1 MKDAS
6 TKFPFDIDN
15 RIFWQDMNLSQTL
28 IMQKYY
34 TYLNAGNYDKASELL
49 NNSDV
54 FFYGAWIL
62 NLLEN
67 RLYAMENYLMNEEEK
82 PTLVTYQ
89 STEPRNAYEGMNWI
103 D

>member
-6 TKFPFDIDN
+6 TKFPQEIDD
-15 RIFWQDMNLSQTL
+15 RIFWQDLQIYQTP

-34 TYLNAGNYDKASELL
+34 TYLNAGNYDEASDLL

-62 NLLEN
+62 NLSEN
-67 RLYAMENYLMNEEEK
+67 RLYAIVNYVFGLDKNKIVE
-82 PTLVTYQ
+82 YQ
-89 STEPRNAYEGMNWI
+89 RTEPNVSQGTVWI

>member
-1 MKDAS
+1 MRDTS
-6 TKFPFDIDN
+6 TKFPQEIDD
-15 RIFWQDMNLSQTL
+15 RIFWQDLQIYQTP

-34 TYLNAGNYDKASELL
+34 TYLNAGNYDEASDLL

-67 RLYAMENYLMNEEEK
+67 RLYAIEK
-82 PTLVTYQ
+82 YVFGLDKNKIVEYQ
-89 STEPRNAYEGMNWI
+89 SVISLKKDFW
-103 D
+103 

>member
-6 TKFPFDIDN
+6 TKFPQEIDD
-15 RIFWQDMNLSQTL
+15 RSFWQDLQIYQTP

-34 TYLNAGNYDKASELL
+34 TYLNAGNYDEASDLL

-67 RLYAMENYLMNEEEK
+67 RLYAIEK
-82 PTLVTYQ
+82 YVFGLDKNKIVEYQ
-89 STEPRNAYEGMNWI
+89 RTEPFNVSQGTVWI

>member
-6 TKFPFDIDN
+6 TKFPQEIDD
-15 RIFWQDMNLSQTL
+15 RIFWQDLQIYQTP

-34 TYLNAGNYDKASELL
+34 TYLNAGNYDEASDLL

-67 RLYAMENYLMNEEEK
+67 RLYAIEK
-82 PTLVTYQ
+82 YVFGLDKNKIVEYQ
-89 STEPRNAYEGMNWI
+89 KTEPFNVSQGTVWI

>member
-6 TKFPFDIDN
+6 TKFPQEIDD
-15 RIFWQDMNLSQTL
+15 RIFWQDLQIYQTP

-34 TYLNAGNYDKASELL
+34 TYLNAGNYDEASDLL

-67 RLYAMENYLMNEEEK
+67 RLYAIEK
-82 PTLVTYQ
+82 YVFGLDKNKIVEYQ
-89 STEPRNAYEGMNWI
+89 RTEPFNISQGTVWI

>member
-1 MKDAS
+1 MRDVS
-6 TKFPFDIDN
+6 TKFPQEIDE
-15 RIFWQDMNLSQTL
+15 RIFWQDLQIYQTP

-34 TYLNAGNYDKASELL
+34 TYLNAGNYDEASDLL

-67 RLYAMENYLMNEEEK
+67 RLYAIEK
-82 PTLVTYQ
+82 YVFGLDKNKIVEYQ
-89 STEPRNAYEGMNWI
+89 RTEPFDVSQGTVWI

>member
-6 TKFPFDIDN
+6 TKFPQEIDD
-15 RIFWQDMNLSQTL
+15 RIFWQDLQIYQTP

-34 TYLNAGNYDKASELL
+34 TYLNAGNYDEASDLL

-67 RLYAMENYLMNEEEK
+67 RLYAIEK
-82 PTLVTYQ
+82 YVFGLDKNKIVEYQ
-89 STEPRNAYEGMNWI
+89 RTEPFNVSQGTVWI

>member
-6 TKFPFDIDN
+6 TKFPQEIDD
-15 RIFWQDMNLSQTL
+15 RIFWQDLQIYQTP

-34 TYLNAGNYDKASELL
+34 TYLNAGNYDEASDLL

-67 RLYAMENYLMNEEEK
+67 RLYAIEK
-82 PTLVTYQ
+82 YVFGLDKNKIVEYQ
-89 STEPRNAYEGMNWI
+89 KTEPFSVSQGTVWI

>member
-6 TKFPFDIDN
+6 TKFPQEIDD
-15 RIFWQDMNLSQTL
+15 RIFWQDLQIYQTP

-34 TYLNAGNYDKASELL
+34 TYLNAGNYDEASDLL

-67 RLYAMENYLMNEEEK
+67 RLYAIEK
-82 PTLVTYQ
+82 YVFGLDKNKIVEYQ
-89 STEPRNAYEGMNWI
+89 RTEPNVSQGTVWI

>member
-1 MKDAS
+1 MKDTS
-6 TKFPFDIDN
+6 TKFPQEIDE
-15 RIFWQDMNLSQTL
+15 RIFWQDLQIYQTP

-34 TYLNAGNYDKASELL
+34 TYLNAGNYDEASDLL

-67 RLYAMENYLMNEEEK
+67 RLYAIEK
-82 PTLVTYQ
+82 YIFGLDKNKIVEYQ
-89 STEPRNAYEGMNWI
+89 RTEPFNVSQGTVWI

>member
-6 TKFPFDIDN
+6 TKFPQEIDD
-15 RIFWQDMNLSQTL
+15 RIFWQDLQIYQTP

-34 TYLNAGNYDKASELL
+34 TYLNAGNYDEASDLL

-67 RLYAMENYLMNEEEK
+67 RLYAIEK
-82 PTLVTYQ
+82 YVFDLDKNKIVEYQ
-89 STEPRNAYEGMNWI
+89 RTEPFNISQGTVWI

>member
-6 TKFPFDIDN
+6 TKFPQEIDE
-15 RIFWQDMNLSQTL
+15 RIFWQDLQIYQTP

-34 TYLNAGNYDKASELL
+34 TYLNAGNYDEASDLL

-67 RLYAMENYLMNEEEK
+67 RLYAIEK
-82 PTLVTYQ
+82 YVFGLDKNKIVEYQ
-89 STEPRNAYEGMNWI
+89 RTEPFNVSQGTVWI

>member
-1 MKDAS
+1 MRDVS
-6 TKFPFDIDN
+6 TKFPQEIDE
-15 RIFWQDMNLSQTL
+15 RIFWQDLQIYQTP

-34 TYLNAGNYDKASELL
+34 TYLNAGNYDEASDLL

-67 RLYAMENYLMNEEEK
+67 RLYAIEK
-82 PTLVTYQ
+82 YVFGLDKNKIVEYQ
-89 STEPRNAYEGMNWI
+89 RTEPFNVSQGTVWI

>member
-6 TKFPFDIDN
+6 TKFPQEIDD
-15 RIFWQDMNLSQTL
+15 RIFWQDLQIYQTP

-34 TYLNAGNYDKASELL
+34 TYLNAGNYDEASDLL

-67 RLYAMENYLMNEEEK
+67 RLYAIEK
-82 PTLVTYQ
+82 YVFGLDKNKIVEYQ
-89 STEPRNAYEGMNWI
+89 RTAPFNVSQGTVWI

>member
-28 IMQKYY
+28 IMKKYY
-34 TYLNAGNYDKASELL
+34 TYLNAGNYDEASDLL

-67 RLYAMENYLMNEEEK
+67 RLYAIEK
-82 PTLVTYQ
+82 YVFGLDKNKIVEYQ
-89 STEPRNAYEGMNWI
+89 RTEPFNVSQGTVWI

>member
-6 TKFPFDIDN
+6 TKFPQEIDN
-15 RIFWQDMNLSQTL
+15 RIFWQDLQIYQTT

-34 TYLNAGNYDKASELL
+34 TYLNAGNYDEASDLL

-67 RLYAMENYLMNEEEK
+67 RLYAIEK
-82 PTLVTYQ
+82 YVFGLDKNKIVEYQ
-89 STEPRNAYEGMNWI
+89 RTEPLNVSQGTVWI

>member
-1 MKDAS
+1 MRDTS
-6 TKFPFDIDN
+6 TKFPTEIDS
-15 RIFWQDMNLSQTL
+15 RIFACDINLKQVP
-28 IMQKYY
+28 IMQEYY
-34 TYLNAGNYDKASELL
+34 RYLESGNYTRATELL

-54 FFYGAWIL
+54 FFYGAWTL

-67 RLYAMENYLMNEEEK
+67 RLCAIGDYVMQLEK

-89 STEPRNAYEGMNWI
+89 STEPRNAYQGMNWI

>member
-1 MKDAS
+1 MKYAS
-6 TKFPFDIDN
+6 TKFPQEIDD
-15 RIFWQDMNLSQTL
+15 RIFFSDISISQTP

-34 TYLNAGNYDKASELL
+34 TYLNAGNYDEASELL

-67 RLYAMENYLMNEEEK
+67 RLYAMEKYVFNLDKNKIVE
-82 PTLVTYQ
+82 YQ
-89 STEPRNAYEGMNWI
+89 RTEPSDVSQGTVWI

>member
-1 MKDAS
+1 MRDAS
-6 TKFPFDIDN
+6 TKFPQEIDD
-15 RIFWQDMNLSQTL
+15 RIFWQDLQIYQTP

-34 TYLNAGNYDKASELL
+34 TYLNAGNYDEASDLL

-67 RLYAMENYLMNEEEK
+67 RLYAIEK
-82 PTLVTYQ
+82 YVFGLDKNKIVEYQ
-89 STEPRNAYEGMNWI
+89 KTEPFNVSQGTVWI

>member
-6 TKFPFDIDN
+6 TKFPQEIDE
-15 RIFWQDMNLSQTL
+15 RIFWQDLQIYQTP

-34 TYLNAGNYDKASELL
+34 TYLNAGNYDEASDLL

-67 RLYAMENYLMNEEEK
+67 RLYAIEK
-82 PTLVTYQ
+82 YVFGLDKNKIVEYQ
-89 STEPRNAYEGMNWI
+89 KTEPFNVSQGTVWI

>member
-1 MKDAS
+1 
-6 TKFPFDIDN
+6 
-15 RIFWQDMNLSQTL
+15 
-28 IMQKYY
+28 MQKYY
-34 TYLNAGNYDKASELL
+34 RYLETGNYTRATELL

-89 STEPRNAYEGMNWI
+89 STEPINAYQGMNWI